1 MSASCKTAKDTV
13 VLIDTPS
20 LLSCIEKVYVTSN
33 GKPKHGR
40 IGRNK
45 NSLLRS
51 QNEKKG
57 CWCKWEESQIK
68 PSYLKSAANNNLT
81 APKLKNPTL
90 TFGYL
95 IQRPTQIIRPIN

>member
-1 MSASCKTAKDTV
+1 MLQAVENQSTEELEGIKILYYAV
-13 VLIDTPS
+13 
-20 LLSCIEKVYVTSN
+20 
-33 GKPKHGR
+33 
-40 IGRNK
+40 
-45 NSLLRS
+45 
-51 QNEKKG
+51 KKKKKR

-68 PSYLKSAANNNLT
+68 PSYLKSAANNDLT